1 MKLKYYLRGIGI
13 GIVVTAVIMGVAL
26 GNPTGGISDA
36 EVRAR
41 AEKLGMSDDTRVLSE
56 NEEKET
62 KTQETASPEI
72 QKTTEPTA
80 KPTTEPTAKPT
91 TAPTA
96 EVAAEPTTEP
106 TAEVATEPTA
116 EPKPSASVTSE
127 PESEEIIIEVRP
139 GDGSYAVAQAVQS
152 AGLVDDAGAFDRFL
166 CQNGYDKK
174 ICTGSHTIPAGS
186 SEAEIAAILCKKGN

>member
-26 GNPTGGISDA
+26 GNPAGGISDD

-62 KTQETASPEI
+62 KTQETATPEI

-80 KPTTEPTAKPT
+80 KPTTAPT
-91 TAPTA
+91 TEPTA

-106 TAEVATEPTA
+106 TVVAPEPS
-116 EPKPSASVTSE
+116 EPVTSE
-127 PESEEIIIEVRP
+127 PESAESAEIVIEVRP

>member
-96 EVAAEPTTEP
+96 EVAAEPTAEP
-106 TAEVATEPTA
+106 TAVAPEPS
-116 EPKPSASVTSE
+116 ESVTSE
-127 PESEEIIIEVRP
+127 PESAESAEIIIEVRP

-186 SEAEIAAILCKKGN
+186 CEAEIAAILCKKGN

>member
-1 MKLKYYLRGIGI
+1 
-13 GIVVTAVIMGVAL
+13 MGVAL

-62 KTQETASPEI
+62 KTQETAFPEI

-80 KPTTEPTAKPT
+80 KPTTA
-91 TAPTA
+91 
-96 EVAAEPTTEP
+96 
-106 TAEVATEPTA
+106 PTA

-174 ICTGSHTIPAGS
+174 ICTGSHTIPADS

>member
-62 KTQETASPEI
+62 KTQETAFPEI

-80 KPTTEPTAKPT
+80 KPTTA
-91 TAPTA
+91 
-96 EVAAEPTTEP
+96 
-106 TAEVATEPTA
+106 PTA

-174 ICTGSHTIPAGS
+174 ICTGSHTIPADS

>member
-1 MKLKYYLRGIGI
+1 
-13 GIVVTAVIMGVAL
+13 MGVAL
-26 GNPTGGISDA
+26 GNPAGGISDD

-62 KTQETASPEI
+62 KTQETATPEI

-80 KPTTEPTAKPT
+80 KPTTAPT
-91 TAPTA
+91 TEPTA

-106 TAEVATEPTA
+106 TVVAPEPS
-116 EPKPSASVTSE
+116 EPVTSE
-127 PESEEIIIEVRP
+127 PESAESAEIVIEVRP

>member
-26 GNPTGGISDA
+26 GNPAGGISDD

-62 KTQETASPEI
+62 KTQETATPEI

-80 KPTTEPTAKPT
+80 KPTTAPT
-91 TAPTA
+91 TEPTA

>member
-80 KPTTEPTAKPT
+80 KPTTA
-91 TAPTA
+91 
-96 EVAAEPTTEP
+96 
-106 TAEVATEPTA
+106 PTA

>member
-26 GNPTGGISDA
+26 GNPAGGISDD

-106 TAEVATEPTA
+106 TAVAPEPS
-116 EPKPSASVTSE
+116 ESVTSE
-127 PESEEIIIEVRP
+127 PESAESAEIVIEVRP

>member
-1 MKLKYYLRGIGI
+1 
-13 GIVVTAVIMGVAL
+13 MGVAL

-91 TAPTA
+91 TA
-96 EVAAEPTTEP
+96 
-106 TAEVATEPTA
+106 PTA